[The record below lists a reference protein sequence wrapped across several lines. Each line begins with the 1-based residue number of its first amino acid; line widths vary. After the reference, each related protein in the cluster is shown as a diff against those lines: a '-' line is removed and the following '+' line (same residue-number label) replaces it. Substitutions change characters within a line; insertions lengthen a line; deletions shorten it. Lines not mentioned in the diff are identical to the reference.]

1 MARQRSGDLFPT
13 DQPLPASQLIGRGE
27 DVREIAATL
36 AGGGNLVIAGPRRT
50 GKTSVCDAA
59 LGLCARDGVY
69 TVAVDLF
76 RIATAAE
83 LAEVLVAQTISNRSP
98 LRRILHQAR
107 RAGRLVADTAGMSA
121 VVKSKTQLGEE
132 LEIAFQ
138 PGLAARDPQRYLDY
152 ALALPGRIAQADDKE
167 VVVFFDEFQEI
178 ASPNAPYGSPDQLT
192 KRMRAIFQRQAGV
205 SYLFAGSIEHL
216 MRDLFIPRQRALSQ
230 FGSFHQLRPIQPDDW
245 AAGLQERFAADDCTI
260 DDSALARLV
269 ELGELHPRAT
279 MLIAQ
284 KTHLASVLLETQT
297 IDLTLVEQGYLA
309 ALQGERINHEQ
320 TVERIRHAHK
330 LGLEIAR
337 RVARGEPVYPGLP
350 RGTVRRALEQLEDI
364 AVIESGG
371 RRQWH
376 LTDPLLHRY
385 LREQQPLDTP

>member
-1 MARQRSGDLFPT
+1 MARQRSADLFPT
-13 DQPLPASQLIGRGE
+13 DQPLPASQLIGRRE
-27 DVREIAATL
+27 DVREIAETL
-36 AGGGNLVIAGPRRT
+36 LGGGSLVIAGPRRT

-59 LGLCARDGVY
+59 LGMCRRRGAY
-69 TVAVDLF
+69 TVEVDLF

-83 LAEVLVAQTISNRSP
+83 LAEVLVAQTIANRSA

-107 RAGRLVADTAGMSA
+107 RAGRLVADAAGMSA

-152 ALALPGRIAQADDKE
+152 ALGLPGRIAQADGKQ

-178 ASPNAPYGSPDQLT
+178 AGTNAPYGSADRLT
-192 KRMRAIFQRQAGV
+192 KRMRAIFQRQTGV
-205 SYLFAGSIEHL
+205 SYLFAGSLEHL
-216 MRDLFIPRQRALSQ
+216 MRDLFVPRQRALSQ
-230 FGSFHQLRPIQPDDW
+230 FGSFYQLRPITPEDW
-245 AAGLQERFAADDCTI
+245 AAGLAERFDADECTI
-260 DDSALARLV
+260 DAGGLGRLI

-284 KTHLASVLLETQT
+284 KTHLTSVLLETQT
-297 IDLTLVEQGYLA
+297 IDSTLVEQGYLA

-320 TVERIRHAHK
+320 TVERIRQAHK

-337 RVARGEPVYPGLP
+337 RIAGGKPVYPGLP
-350 RGTVRRALEQLEDI
+350 RGAVRRALEQLEAA
-364 AVIESGG
+364 AVVESHG
-371 RRQWH
+371 RGQWH
-376 LTDPLLHRY
+376 VTDPLLRRY
-385 LREQQPLDTP
+385 LRDLQPLDAP